1 MNKKTK
7 KQIERTQQ
15 DIALLNG
22 IIRRWEDNPLSQPSK
37 AVETHLNNLRDKVQ
51 ALENELGE
59 PQVEIQYIL
68 GKINH
73 CREQL
78 RLSRMFGTLEDVH
91 KWEAELAQWR
101 AKLEEA
107 QSKL

>member
-1 MNKKTK
+1 MLFYGNITENK
-7 KQIERTQQ
+7 
-15 DIALLNG
+15 
-22 IIRRWEDNPLSQPSK
+22 
-37 AVETHLNNLRDKVQ
+37 
-51 ALENELGE
+51 
-59 PQVEIQYIL
+59 VEIQYIL

-91 KWEAELAQWR
+91 KWEAELAQWH

-107 QSKL
+107 QNGH